1 MRGGRG
7 ALGCDDEQ
15 ALSSNTPGNAI
26 HVIIF
31 GMVFY
36 WRLRRAGSI
45 TMRKTTMVL
54 MGIALIAVAGTE
66 LGWW

>member
-1 MRGGRG
+1 MSGYPLPRRHFHY
-7 ALGCDDEQ
+7 
-15 ALSSNTPGNAI
+15 GN
-26 HVIIF
+26 IIF

-54 MGIALIAVAGTE
+54 MGIALIAVAAPNWAGGKFI
-66 LGWW
+66 LNNKGYLS

>member
-1 MRGGRG
+1 MRVGVHY
-7 ALGCDDEQ
+7 
-15 ALSSNTPGNAI
+15 GN
-26 HVIIF
+26 IIF

-36 WRLRRAGSI
+36 WRLRRTGSI

>member
-1 MRGGRG
+1 
-7 ALGCDDEQ
+7 
-15 ALSSNTPGNAI
+15 
-26 HVIIF
+26 
-31 GMVFY
+31 MVFY

-54 MGIALIAVAGTE
+54 MGIALIAAAGTE